1 VVREGQAPEDV
12 PRVELEATETTHL
25 PAVLVEHLGVPST
38 SEARRLIDQGAVKL
52 NGEVVRELNV
62 PTSMLDGALLQAGKR
77 RFAATFVL

>member
-1 VVREGQAPEDV
+1 
-12 PRVELEATETTHL
+12 
-25 PAVLVEHLGVPST
+25 VLVEHLGVPST